1 MKPNNIS
8 IRWKIFFYL
17 AIFVLCIV
25 LFLWLFQTVFLEDFY
40 ESIKI
45 KDIRSAADYISGN
58 IENTDITYLLDE
70 ISSGHELNIRIV
82 DSKGTEIYRTD
93 RPYDR
98 IIDRLSPIDIHQ
110 LYLEALN
117 SGGTLLQRYEETVI
131 DHPQLPGT
139 ITPSPPD
146 AQNQN
151 MMENIVCV
159 KVIPRSNGNPWIL
172 LLGTRIT
179 PIDATVKTLRVQL
192 TYVALLLIAA
202 AAFLAFIMSRG
213 IAEPIIKIN
222 ASAKELAKGN
232 YDVSFKGIGYKE
244 IVELND
250 TLNNAARELA
260 KTEKLRRELIANV
273 SHDLRTPLTMIKGYS
288 EILRDLPEENTP
300 ENIQVII
307 DEADRLSLLVNDLM
321 ELSQLQSGTQ
331 QLRLTRLNL
340 TETVRQTIERC
351 AQFTEKDGY
360 KISFSAQKDAFV
372 EADEIKISEVIYN
385 LLGNAL
391 TYSGEDKTVKV
402 EQKIQGGYVRIAVKD
417 SGEGI
422 PPEHL
427 ENIWDR
433 YYKVDKTHRRAAI
446 GTGLGLSIVKSVIEM
461 HQGRCGVESTPGAGS
476 TFWFELKLA
485 GEEGSAT

>member
-1 MKPNNIS
+1 MS

-25 LFLWLFQTVFLEDFY
+25 LFLWVFQTVFLEDFY

-45 KDIRSAADYISGN
+45 KDIRSTADYIANNIGN
-58 IENTDITYLLDE
+58 ADITSLLDE
-70 ISSGHELNIRIV
+70 LSSAQEVNIRLL
-82 DSKGTEIYRTD
+82 DSQGAEIYRTN

-98 IIDRLSPIDIHQ
+98 IIDRLSAVDIHQ
-110 LYLEALN
+110 LYMEALN
-117 SGGTLLQRYEETVI
+117 SDGMLLRRYEENNLN
-131 DHPQLPGT
+131 HPQLPGV
-139 ITPSPPD
+139 ITSSPP
-146 AQNQN
+146 QPQN

-159 KVIPRSNGNPWIL
+159 KVIPRSNDNPWIL

-192 TYVALLLIAA
+192 TYAALLLIAA

-232 YDVSFKGIGYKE
+232 YDVSFNGTGYKE
-244 IVELND
+244 IVELNE
-250 TLNNAARELA
+250 TLNNTARELS

-288 EILRDLPEENTP
+288 EILRDLPEENTA

-307 DEADRLSLLVNDLM
+307 DEANRLSLLVNDLM

-331 QLRLTRLNL
+331 QLRLSRFNL
-340 TETVRQTIERC
+340 TETVRKTIERC

-360 KISFSAQKDAFV
+360 KISFLAKEDAFV
-372 EADEIKISEVIYN
+372 EADELKISQVIYN

-391 TYSGEDKTVKV
+391 TYTGEDKTVKV
-402 EQKIQGGYVRIAVKD
+402 EQEIKGSYVRIAVKD

-433 YYKVDKTHRRAAI
+433 YYKVDKAHRRAAI

-461 HQGRCGVESTPGAGS
+461 HQARCGVESTPGAGS

-485 GEEGSAT
+485 EG